1 MRLISNPSPATSA
14 TIRISLRFSLQ
25 HLEKTG
31 AVLAG
36 GALLPEARG
45 PPQGLLDLN

>member
-1 MRLISNPSPATSA
+1 VIGK
-14 TIRISLRFSLQ
+14 ILQ

-36 GALLPEARG
+36 GALLPEAGSLFVYTLWCMARICTAA
-45 PPQGLLDLN
+45 